1 MKTISNLTAG
11 LVVFFVAG
19 TAMAGEKNP
28 VISQP
33 EPAQVDKLSPNKQ
46 SRPADLE
53 IDPAQFEFVRANLIS
68 TFYHE
73 LAHAMID
80 TMALPVLAQEE
91 DAADVF
97 SALMIEHLFD
107 PDTAKDIVVGALK
120 SAKIDASEWIQD
132 GRTWDYS
139 DEHGHDLQRYYNLAC
154 LYYGAD
160 PENRA
165 DFATAVNLP
174 DDRAEKCGGE
184 YDLASNSWGPIIA
197 EMAKA
202 TTPEGVANDIN
213 ISFSQTARSNMQIQA
228 ADVVKTEVERMNLG
242 YHLPDRLRVTVKRCK
257 RNATFL
263 AYYSTSRRKITLCTN
278 YIDNLYRAAEN

>member
-11 LVVFFVAG
+11 LLVFFMANAAV
-19 TAMAGEKNP
+19 AGEKNP
-28 VISQP
+28 VTAQS
-33 EPAQVDKLSPNKQ
+33 EPVQEDKFSPNKQ

-53 IDPAQFEFVRANLIS
+53 IDPAQFEFVRANLIA

-107 PDTAKDIVVGALK
+107 PDTAKVIVLGALK

-174 DDRAEKCGGE
+174 EDRAEKCGDE

-197 EMAKA
+197 EMAK
-202 TTPEGVANDIN
+202 TTTSEGVANDIN
-213 ISFSQTARSNMQIQA
+213 ISFSQTARSKETLNNMAFGMRKLSIA
-228 ADVVKTEVERMNLG
+228 A
-242 YHLPDRLRVTVKRCK
+242 RVHG
-257 RNATFL
+257 
-263 AYYSTSRRKITLCTN
+263 TSRF
-278 YIDNLYRAAEN
+278 AAAFATVLPRSPDFRQTPPS